1 MLYKKTSIIIVSY
14 KALNYLQQ
22 CIESIR
28 ANTTIPYELIIVDNN
43 SGEPTTRYLLAQRDI
58 KLVLNKQ
65 NVLLTPAQSQALK
78 LVDKDSHY
86 VLFLNPDMR
95 ILRPDWLQLMIDRME
110 SQEKVGIVGPIYN
123 VQAIGPLF
131 GNIDMACLLART
143 ILLHDTGGLNTNF
156 PWNGAGFILTVDA
169 WSHGWR
175 YKHLKWP
182 KIIKHYG
189 AKSRSFNKIPNT
201 KIDQRAEILKRGLK
215 PSWSLVYFLRQ
226 FFQRPDLIWKSI
238 KLKYL

>member
-14 KALNYLQQ
+14 KALDYLQR

-28 ANTTIPYELIIVDNN
+28 ANTTIPYEIIIVDNA
-43 SGEPTTRYLLAQRDI
+43 SGEPTLSYVQAQPDI
-58 KLVLNKQ
+58 KLILNDK
-65 NVLLTPAQSQALK
+65 NVLLTPAQRQALK
-78 LVDKDSHY
+78 LVDNTSHY

-95 ILRPDWLQLMIDRME
+95 ILRSDWLQRMIDLME
-110 SQEKVGIVGPIYN
+110 SQDNIGIVGPIYN

-131 GNIDMACLLART
+131 GNIDMACLMART
-143 ILLHDTGGLNTNF
+143 TLLQDTGGLNVNF

-175 YKHLKWP
+175 FAHLKSP
-182 KIIKHYG
+182 KIIRHYG
-189 AKSRSFNKIPNT
+189 AKSRSHNKIPNT
-201 KIDQRAEILKRGLK
+201 KINQRAEIAKRGLE
-215 PSWSLVYFLRQ
+215 PWWSLIYFIRQ
-226 FFQRPDLIWKSI
+226 ILQRPDLIWKST